1 MAKLTRTI
9 IEAAINGFE
18 AQKKTI
24 DAQIAELRA
33 MMNGGPS
40 SPLAEET
47 KPERKKRKISK
58 EALQRMREGQRRR
71 WAKMR
76 GELPIAPAQKSSGR
90 AKPKKGLTAAG
101 RKALSIAMKR
111 RWAAK
116 KAAAA

>member
-9 IEAAINGFE
+9 IEAAIDGFE
-18 AQKKTI
+18 AQKKGI

-33 MMNGGPS
+33 MMNGAAS
-40 SPLAEET
+40 SPLTGDA

-71 WAKMR
+71 WAKVR
-76 GELPIAPAQKSSGR
+76 GESSTAPATKSYGK
-90 AKPKKGLTAAG
+90 AKRKGGITAAG
-101 RKALSIAMKR
+101 RKALSAAMKK

-116 KAAAA
+116 KAAA